1 MDSERTCELLIT
13 GKLDSVDAAR
23 VRLLVMLDKLSGLH
37 ADSVKIDYKLLCI
50 VAKRK
55 RAAIQEIQEG
65 TATNI
70 YYPSPLHGLTGLPG
84 TGKTAAS
91 LRSMLNV
98 VWITGDFLNVQR
110 AKEKLLK
117 ASLAVVSVTQESIIP
132 VTKPH
137 YRAAASCLV
146 KSSYCPGRLIG
157 CCKIGQTTSR
167 LSCRTMVHS

>member
-1 MDSERTCELLIT
+1 VTGAHISVINPNHPLTVSEQQLETGWSSMDSERTCELLIT

-23 VRLLVMLDKLSGLH
+23 VRLLVMLDKLGGLH
-37 ADSVKIDYKLLCI
+37 ADSVEIDYKLLCT

-70 YYPSPLHGLTGLPG
+70 YYPSPLHGLTGFPG

-110 AKEKLLK
+110 AKEKLLQ
-117 ASLAVVSVTQESIIP
+117 ASLAVVSVTHRSIIP
-132 VTKPH
+132 VTNPNSEQQH
-137 YRAAASCLV
+137 LV
-146 KSSYCPGRLIG
+146 S
-157 CCKIGQTTSR
+157 
-167 LSCRTMVHS
+167 